1 MPKYYLHPVFDVP
14 PILPSSP
21 LVIDTDLTL
30 DLRPGAMIL
39 HQGSYLVVLDEPPI
53 QDVQNNT
60 VHIAV
65 CLQNDFSA
73 LSHDEKLNCY
83 HKTGY
88 WPHRRS

>member
-1 MPKYYLHPVFDVP
+1 MPKYYLHLVFDVS

-21 LVIDTDLTL
+21 LVIDTELTL

-60 VHIAV
+60 VHVAV
-65 CLQNDFSA
+65 CLQEDFSA
-73 LSHDEKLNCY
+73 MNQDEQLDRY
-83 HKTGY
+83 YKTGY
-88 WPHRRS
+88 WPQRR

>member
-21 LVIDTDLTL
+21 LMIDTELTL
-30 DLRPGAMIL
+30 DLRPGAII
-39 HQGSYLVVLDEPPI
+39 HYGGNYFVVLDEPPI

-60 VHIAV
+60 VHVAV
-65 CLQNDFSA
+65 SLQEDFSA
-73 LSHDEKLNCY
+73 MNPEEQLECC

-88 WPHRRS
+88 WPHLRR